1 MLIRLAHTARRGSL
15 PSCTTDSCARLGC
28 PQIKRQLGLT
38 RYETALQML
47 HKLRVAMVSEPKQDR
62 RGRRWQPTTLPRR
75 VGRDLR
81 RCPNTRQGARM
92 CQPDK
97 HGLIQEIPSCQEL
110 IDGII
115 KEAEEI
121 WQSFETIVQPQSRTH
136 TLQGYAK
143 RVAESF

>member
-97 HGLIQEIPSCQEL
+97 HGINKFITCILN
-110 IDGII
+110 IDG
-115 KEAEEI
+115 
-121 WQSFETIVQPQSRTH
+121 FEKSQN
-136 TLQGYAK
+136 LQDSPIQYYDNK
-143 RVAESF
+143 LR